1 LIVKA
6 TSQDA
11 GLIVDELDAEL
22 HPLLLRH
29 FVSRFHG
36 QDVRAQLI
44 FTTHD
49 LSLLDKRYLRRDR
62 VWFSAKDGAGHSVL
76 RSLADFKVRNDS
88 SFGDAYLAGI
98 FGAIPNIA
106 RKGEDDGNR

>member
-1 LIVKA
+1 
-6 TSQDA
+6 
-11 GLIVDELDAEL
+11 
-22 HPLLLRH
+22 
-29 FVSRFHG
+29 
-36 QDVRAQLI
+36 
-44 FTTHD
+44 
-49 LSLLDKRYLRRDR
+49 
-62 VWFSAKDGAGHSVL
+62 VL